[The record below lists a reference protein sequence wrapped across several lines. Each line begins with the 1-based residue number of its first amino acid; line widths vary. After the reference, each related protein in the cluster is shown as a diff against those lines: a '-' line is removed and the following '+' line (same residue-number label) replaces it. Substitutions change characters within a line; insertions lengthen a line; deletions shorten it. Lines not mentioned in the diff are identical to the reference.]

1 MMKSYL
7 NCGVRT
13 SLSWH
18 VTNCFA
24 HAIDLAVVN
33 RRSRVSIC
41 LQPLSNIVQALSVVG
56 PTVAPTNLRRSLGD
70 HA

>member
-7 NCGVRT
+7 NCGVLT

-18 VTNCFA
+18 VTNCSPMPSIGRRQSAFQGE
-24 HAIDLAVVN
+24 HLLAATDQ
-33 RRSRVSIC
+33 SR
-41 LQPLSNIVQALSVVG
+41 PG
-56 PTVAPTNLRRSLGD
+56 PSLRLGRQLLRVNLRRSLGD